1 MAIYN
6 THQQIDIYVYSVKGN
21 SSNNTNQKSVNP
33 NAQKASR
40 KTNSKEQV
48 EDLFG
53 EKRAIHNVQR
63 IARFA
68 NNMAVNV
75 IPNALI
81 GQIANA
87 TGDTNYQALARRKQ
101 EYISDVCNPIMS
113 IANSTAS
120 GMMIMGPLGAL
131 TGFLTSFGTTAIS
144 MANKYESRN
153 INYAVDLWKQNQS
166 LNYNKA
172 RASIDLTDGR
182 TRLR

>member
-6 THQQIDIYVYSVKGN
+6 THQQIDIYVYSVK
-21 SSNNTNQKSVNP
+21 SNNSNNANQKSVNP
-33 NAQKASR
+33 NAQKAIR
-40 KTNSKEQV
+40 NKETKEQV
-48 EDLFG
+48 EGLFS
-53 EKRAIHNVQR
+53 EKRMLHNTQR

-81 GQIANA
+81 GQISNA

-101 EYISDVCNPIMS
+101 EYISDICNPIMS

-120 GMMIMGPLGAL
+120 GMMIMGPIGAL

-153 INYAVDLWKQNQS
+153 INYEIELWKQNQS

-172 RASIDLTDGR
+172 RASVDLTDGR